1 MSGTTSTDQTSTS
14 GAAPGGGGSGNTSV
28 GGSTSG
34 VTGTGGSNLLTGAG
48 SPLPPQYSTGN
59 LGFFTRQTE
68 AVPTAITTGPDGALY
83 VSELNGIP
91 YPAGY
96 SSIYRI
102 SDPTAATSY
111 DGTTP
116 SGVPQAYAS
125 GFSEVNGLAFN
136 NSTGDMFVLE
146 YNNSNAIYD
155 PTIAPADLPPSTLIQ
170 VKPDGTRV
178 TISGPELHLGNYVT
192 VNQQTGDVYVAID
205 NQGPATATS
214 PGTGEILD
222 YKQDPTTGAWSNTV
236 IASGLNSPR
245 GMAFGPDGNLYVLEQ
260 GTGTPVD
267 SPGASTAPVIPFI
280 PGLVSESGGS
290 TASITKV
297 DITNPAGGQQTVL
310 TGLSSFRE
318 FDPTTNTN
326 RVISIGMNGLTISP
340 DGTVYIAAGGG
351 LAPDTATAVGPLANE
366 LQGVLKVD
374 GLFGSDP
381 STATVTPEF
390 NSLNY
395 AQTNGPDGATTL
407 YNTESNLNDITTGSD
422 GKLYAVDAARNDV
435 YGLTNGGST
444 VDSVTVL
451 QKQPPVLT
459 PPQYAAVVAAGGDPT
474 QQYAAEIASPTFKA
488 SNSVP
493 DVPGN
498 VPLSSLAA
506 AAAAAGL
513 TGTGTTTGTPG
524 STTSGTDSSG
534 TTTTTDASG
543 STVTTDASGNT
554 TTTPPHG
561 EDTTGSGVTGSS
573 TSTTA
578 STASTTA
585 LPVLPPGASFAP
597 ALPGATDP
605 VSPPVLATNAYSN
618 SYDAFFGNYAPA
630 PSDPLA
636 LPTGDSG
643 SYTVSKLVV
652 FGDRLADNGNTAA
665 LEKSLGQTPGTSAA
679 PYSTTGN
686 FSDGPQWT
694 TDLAQILGAT
704 APSQQ
709 ENFAF
714 EDASARALGVPDPFA
729 PDAAKTNLATFA
741 GQIQQFQQQD
751 GSFTSNELV
760 SVTFGGND
768 ISLPSTES
776 PEQGV
781 TDSVNAIISGLGQL
795 ADMGAKHFLVSN
807 LADIT
812 LAPLFNDPAFQAA
825 TGATPAMFQGLV
837 ADFNTQLA
845 AGLDT
850 FKSQTGLDVKTLD
863 LHTLFNGISANPSD
877 YGFTNVAQPV
887 LSSAPGVGT
896 TPAYNPAIVG
906 QDPQVEHSTLFLDQ
920 YFDPTAL
927 GQAIIAQTARSTL
940 TGTPTTTA

>member
-1 MSGTTSTDQTSTS
+1 MSGTTTSLDQTSTS
-14 GAAPGGGGSGNTSV
+14 GAAVGGGGSGSTSV
-28 GGSTSG
+28 GASTSG
-34 VTGTGGSNLLTGAG
+34 VTGDQST
-48 SPLPPQYSTGN
+48 LPPQYSTGN
-59 LGFFTRQTE
+59 LGFFTRQME
-68 AVPTAITTGPDGALY
+68 PVPTAITTGPDGALY

-91 YPAGY
+91 YPTGY
-96 SSIYRI
+96 ASIYRI
-102 SDPTAATSY
+102 SDPTATTGF

-116 SGVPQAYAS
+116 SGVPQVYAS
-125 GFSEVNGLAFN
+125 GFSEINGLAFN
-136 NSTGDMFVLE
+136 NTTGDMFVLE

-155 PTIAPADLPPSTLIQ
+155 PTVAPADLPPSTLIQ
-170 VKPDGTRV
+170 VKADGTRT

-214 PGTGEILD
+214 PGTGEVLD

-236 IASGLNSPR
+236 IASGLNGPR
-245 GMAFGPDGNLYVLEQ
+245 GMAFGPDGKLYVLEQ
-260 GTGTPVD
+260 GTGTPNGD
-267 SPGASTAPVIPFI
+267 PGADTAPVIPFI
-280 PGLVSESGGS
+280 PGLVSERGGA
-290 TASITKV
+290 TGSITSV
-297 DITNPAGGQQTVL
+297 DLTTGAQQTVL

-318 FDPTTNTN
+318 FNPTTGQD
-326 RVISIGMNGLTISP
+326 RVISIGMNGMTISP

-351 LAPDTATAVGPLANE
+351 LAPETAVAVGPLADE

-374 GLFGSDP
+374 GLFGADP
-381 STATVTPEF
+381 SQATVTPQF
-390 NSLNY
+390 NSLTY
-395 AQTNGPDGATTL
+395 AEANGPDGATTL

-435 YGLTNGGST
+435 YGLTNDGST
-444 VDSVTVL
+444 VDSVTVM

-493 DVPGN
+493 NVPGN
-498 VPLSSLAA
+498 VPVASLAA

-513 TGTGTTTGTPG
+513 ITDGSTGTDTSGSATPTVPDATAGTTTP
-524 STTSGTDSSG
+524 
-534 TTTTTDASG
+534 A
-543 STVTTDASGNT
+543 
-554 TTTPPHG
+554 PHG

-573 TSTTA
+573 TSGVNT
-578 STASTTA
+578 STD
-585 LPVLPPGASFAP
+585 LPTLPIGASFAP

-605 VSPPVLATNAYSN
+605 VAPPVLATNPYADTYAP
-618 SYDAFFGNYAPA
+618 YFGGYAPA
-630 PSDPLA
+630 PSDPLV
-636 LPTGDSG
+636 LPAGDNG

-652 FGDRLADNGNTAA
+652 FGDRLADNGNTSA
-665 LEKSLGQTPGTSAA
+665 LEKSLNQTPGTAAA

-694 TDLAQILGAT
+694 TDLAQMLGAT

-709 ENFAF
+709 ENFAYESATARDLSEPNMF
-714 EDASARALGVPDPFA
+714 DPNAS
-729 PDAAKTNLATFA
+729 KTPLDTFA
-741 GQIQQFQQQD
+741 GQIQQFEKQD
-751 GSFTSNELV
+751 GSFSSNDLV

-807 LADIT
+807 LADVT
-812 LAPLFNDPAFQAA
+812 LAPLFSNPDFLAA
-825 TGATPAMFQGLV
+825 TGATQAGFQGLV
-837 ADFNTQLA
+837 NDFNTQLA
-845 AGLDT
+845 GGLDT
-850 FKSQTGLDVKTLD
+850 FKGQTGLDVKTLD
-863 LHTLFNGISANPSD
+863 LKTLFDNISATPAN
-877 YGFTNVAQPV
+877 YGFTNTTQPV
-887 LSSAPGVGT
+887 LVSTPGIST
-896 TPAYNPAIVG
+896 TPAYNPGIVG
-906 QDPQVEHSTLFLDQ
+906 QDPQVEHGSLFLDP

-927 GQAIIAQTARSTL
+927 GQAIVAQTARSTL
-940 TGTPTTTA
+940 TA

>member
-14 GAAPGGGGSGNTSV
+14 GAAVGGGGSGSTSV

-34 VTGTGGSNLLTGAG
+34 VTGAQST
-48 SPLPPQYSTGN
+48 LPPQYSTGN

-102 SDPTAATSY
+102 SDPTAATGY
-111 DGTTP
+111 DGKTP

-170 VKPDGTRV
+170 VKPDGTRT

-222 YKQDPTTGAWSNTV
+222 YKQDPATGAWSNTV
-236 IASGLNSPR
+236 IASGLNGPR

-260 GTGTPVD
+260 GTGTPNGA
-267 SPGASTAPVIPFI
+267 PGSDTAPVIPFI
-280 PGLVSESGGS
+280 PGLVSERGGA
-290 TASITKV
+290 TGSITRV
-297 DITNPAGGQQTVL
+297 DLNNAGQPTGSQQTVL

-318 FDPTTNTN
+318 FNPTTGQD
-326 RVISIGMNGLTISP
+326 RVISIGMNGMTISP

-351 LAPDTATAVGPLANE
+351 LAPETATAVGPLANE

-381 STATVTPEF
+381 STATVTPQF
-390 NSLNY
+390 NSLTY

-435 YGLTNGGST
+435 YGLTNDGST

-459 PPQYAAVVAAGGDPT
+459 PPQYSAVVAAGGDPT

-493 DVPGN
+493 NVPGN
-498 VPLSSLAA
+498 VPVASLAA

-513 TGTGTTTGTPG
+513 TTDGTTGSTTTAPSTTDTSGTATPTVPDATAGTTTP
-524 STTSGTDSSG
+524 
-534 TTTTTDASG
+534 A
-543 STVTTDASGNT
+543 
-554 TTTPPHG
+554 PHG

-573 TSTTA
+573 TS
-578 STASTTA
+578 STPGVNTSTNLPT
-585 LPVLPPGASFAP
+585 LPVGASFAP

-605 VSPPVLATNAYSN
+605 VSPPVLATNTYSD
-618 SYDAFFGNYAPA
+618 SYNAFFGNYAPA

-636 LPTGDSG
+636 LPTSNGG
-643 SYTVSKLVV
+643 TYTASKLVV
-652 FGDRLADNGNTAA
+652 FGDRLSDNGNTAA
-665 LEKSLGQTPGTSAA
+665 LEKSLNQTPGTSAA

-694 TDLAQILGAT
+694 TDLAQILGAS
-704 APSQQ
+704 APGQQ
-709 ENFAF
+709 QNFAY
-714 EDASARALGVPDPFA
+714 ESATARDLGVPNAFDPNA
-729 PDAAKTNLATFA
+729 SKTPLDTFA
-741 GQIQQFQQQD
+741 GQIQQFEKQD
-751 GSFTSNELV
+751 GSFSSNDVV
-760 SVTFGGND
+760 SVSFGGND
-768 ISLPSTES
+768 ISLPSTET

-795 ADMGAKHFLVSN
+795 ADLGAKHFLVSN
-807 LADIT
+807 LPDIT
-812 LAPLFNDPAFQAA
+812 LAPLFSNPAFLAA
-825 TGATPAMFQGLV
+825 TGATQAGFQGLV
-837 ADFNTQLA
+837 NEFNTQLA
-845 AGLDT
+845 SGISA
-850 FKSQTGLDVKTLD
+850 FQSQTGLDVKTLD
-863 LHTLFNGISANPSD
+863 LKTLFDSISANPLN
-877 YGFTNVAQPV
+877 YGFTNATQPV
-887 LSSAPGVGT
+887 LVSTPNPGT
-896 TPAYNPAIVG
+896 TPAYNPGIVG
-906 QDPQVEHSTLFLDQ
+906 QDPQVEHGSLFLDP

-940 TGTPTTTA
+940 TTPTVSA

>member
-1 MSGTTSTDQTSTS
+1 MSGTISTDQTGTS
-14 GAAPGGGGSGNTSV
+14 GAAVGGGGSGLTSV

-34 VTGTGGSNLLTGAG
+34 ITGAG
-48 SPLPPQYSTGN
+48 SLPPQYATGN

-68 AVPTAITTGPDGALY
+68 AVPTAITTGPDGTLY

-102 SDPTAATSY
+102 SDPTATTGF
-111 DGTTP
+111 DGKTP

-136 NSTGDMFVLE
+136 NSTGDLFVLG
-146 YNNSNAIYD
+146 YTNSNAVYD
-155 PTIAPADLPPSTLIQ
+155 PTIAPADLPPSTLVQ
-170 VKPDGTRV
+170 VKTDGTRT

-192 VNQQTGDVYVAID
+192 VNQATGDVYVAID

-222 YKQDPTTGAWSNTV
+222 YKQDPATGAWSNTV

-260 GTGTPVD
+260 GTGTPNGA
-267 SPGASTAPVIPFI
+267 PGSDTAPVIPFI
-280 PGLVSESGGS
+280 PGLVSERAGNTG
-290 TASITKV
+290 SITRV
-297 DITNPAGGQQTVL
+297 DIANPAGGQEQVL

-318 FDPTTNTN
+318 FNPTTGED
-326 RVISIGMNGLTISP
+326 RVISIGMNGLTIKP
-340 DGTVYIAAGGG
+340 DGTVYIAAGAG
-351 LAPDTATAVGPLANE
+351 LAPETANAAGPISDQ

-381 STATVTPEF
+381 SQATVTPQF

-395 AQTNGPDGATTL
+395 AQANGPDGATTL
-407 YNTESNLNDITTGSD
+407 FNTESNLNDITTGSD
-422 GKLYAVDAARNDV
+422 GKLYAVDAARNVV
-435 YGLTNGGST
+435 YGLNEDGSA
-444 VDSVTVL
+444 VESVTVL

-459 PPQYAAVVAAGGDPT
+459 PPQYAAVVAAGGNPT
-474 QQYAAEIASPTFKA
+474 EQYAAEIGNYTYKA

-498 VPLSSLAA
+498 VPLASLAA

-513 TGTGTTTGTPG
+513 TTDGTTPTGGSTPPTDGSTSTSSTALPTLPGATPGTTTP
-524 STTSGTDSSG
+524 
-534 TTTTTDASG
+534 A
-543 STVTTDASGNT
+543 
-554 TTTPPHG
+554 PRG
-561 EDTTGSGVTGSS
+561 EDAMGTGVTGATMAASQTPGVN
-573 TSTTA
+573 TSTD
-578 STASTTA
+578 
-585 LPVLPPGASFAP
+585 LPTLPPGASFAP

-605 VSPPVLATNAYSN
+605 VTPPVLPNNVYADY
-618 SYDAFFGNYAPA
+618 YDPFFGNYAPA
-630 PSDPLA
+630 PSDPLV
-636 LPTGDSG
+636 LPVGDNG

-665 LEKSLGQTPGTSAA
+665 LQKSLNQIPGTAAA

-694 TDLAQILGAT
+694 TDLAQTLGLTLSSQQMNFAYESAT
-704 APSQQ
+704 AR
-709 ENFAF
+709 
-714 EDASARALGVPDPFA
+714 DLGIPNPFDPNIS
-729 PDAAKTNLATFA
+729 KTSLGTFA
-741 GQIQQFQQQD
+741 GQIQQFEKQD
-751 GSFTSNELV
+751 GSFNANDLV

-768 ISLPSTES
+768 ISLPSTSS

-781 TDSVNAIISGLGQL
+781 TDSVSAIISGLGEL

-812 LAPLFNDPAFQAA
+812 LAPLFSNPDFLAA
-825 TGATPAMFQGLV
+825 TGATKEGFQGLV
-837 ADFNTQLA
+837 NDFNAQLA
-845 AGLDT
+845 SSLSAFQD
-850 FKSQTGLDVKTLD
+850 QTGVDVKTLN
-863 LHTLFNGISANPSD
+863 LNSLFNSIADNPSN
-877 YGFTNVAQPV
+877 YGFSNITQPV
-887 LSSAPGVGT
+887 LLSTPNAGA

-906 QDPQVEHSTLFLDQ
+906 QDPQVQHGSLFLDP
-920 YFDPTAL
+920 YFDPTGL
-927 GQAIIAQTARSTL
+927 GQAIIAQTARTTL
-940 TGTPTTTA
+940 A

>member
-14 GAAPGGGGSGNTSV
+14 GAAVGGGGSGSTSV

-34 VTGTGGSNLLTGAG
+34 ITGNQST
-48 SPLPPQYSTGN
+48 LPPQYSTGN

-102 SDPTAATSY
+102 SDPTAATGY
-111 DGTTP
+111 DGKTP

-155 PTIAPADLPPSTLIQ
+155 PTVAPADLPPSTLIQ
-170 VKPDGTRV
+170 VKADGTRT

-192 VNQQTGDVYVAID
+192 VNQSTGDVYVAVD
-205 NQGPATATS
+205 NNGPATATS
-214 PGTGEILD
+214 PGTGAVLD
-222 YKQDPTTGAWSNTV
+222 YKQDPATGAWSSTV

-260 GTGTPVD
+260 GTGTPNGA
-267 SPGASTAPVIPFI
+267 PGADTAPVIPFI
-280 PGLVSESGGS
+280 PGLVSERGGA

-297 DITNPAGGQQTVL
+297 DVTSPAGGQQTVYS
-310 TGLSSFRE
+310 GLSSFRE
-318 FDPTTNTN
+318 FNPTTGQD

-351 LAPDTATAVGPLANE
+351 LAPETATAVGPLADE

-374 GLFGSDP
+374 GLFGADP
-381 STATVTPEF
+381 SKATVTPQF
-390 NSLNY
+390 NSLQY

-435 YGLTNGGST
+435 YGLTNDGST

-459 PPQYAAVVAAGGDPT
+459 PPQYSAVVAAGGDPT

-498 VPLSSLAA
+498 VPLASLAA

-513 TGTGTTTGTPG
+513 TGTGA
-524 STTSGTDSSG
+524 
-534 TTTTTDASG
+534 TTDTSSTASG
-543 STVTTDASGNT
+543 STTPASTTPASTTTASTTDATAG
-554 TTTPPHG
+554 TTTPAPHG

-573 TSTTA
+573 TS
-578 STASTTA
+578 STPGVNTSTN
-585 LPVLPPGASFAP
+585 LPTLPPGASFAP

-605 VSPPVLATNAYSN
+605 VSPPVLATNTYSDN
-618 SYDAFFGNYAPA
+618 YNPYFGNYAPA

-636 LPTGDSG
+636 LPDGGNG

-665 LEKSLGQTPGTSAA
+665 LEKSLGQTPGTAAA

-694 TDLAQILGAT
+694 TDLAQALGAT

-714 EDASARALGVPDPFA
+714 ESATARDLGVPDPFA
-729 PDAAKTNLATFA
+729 PDASKTDLATFA
-741 GQIQQFQQQD
+741 GQIQQFAKQD
-751 GSFTSNELV
+751 GSFTSDELV
-760 SVTFGGND
+760 AVNFGGND
-768 ISLPSTES
+768 ISLPSNET
-776 PEQGV
+776 PQQGV

-807 LADIT
+807 LPDIT
-812 LAPLFNDPAFQAA
+812 LAPLFSNPAFQAA
-825 TGATPAMFQGLV
+825 TGATPALFQGLV

-845 AGLDT
+845 AGIST
-850 FKSQTGLDVKTLD
+850 FQSQTGLDVKTLD
-863 LHTLFNGISANPSD
+863 LNTLFNGITATPLN
-877 YGFTNVAQPV
+877 YGFTNTTQPV
-887 LSSAPGVGT
+887 LVSTPGNGT

-906 QDPQVEHSTLFLDQ
+906 QDPQVEHGSLFLDP

-940 TGTPTTTA
+940 TTTPTV